1 MWLLARDARMLD
13 EEALRDKLRK
23 IEALFAGAAT
33 AGERAAAGAAAE
45 RIRARLRDSERRERA
60 VEMRFSL
67 PDPWS
72 RRLFIAL
79 CRRYGLRPFRYRR
92 MHRQSIVLRVP
103 QSFLDQVLWPEF
115 AQINAALTDYLADIT
130 DKVIRAEV
138 FREAGEAEEVPEPA
152 RPARGSWAG

>member
-1 MWLLARDARMLD
+1 MLD

-45 RIRARLRDSERRERA
+45 RIRARLRESERRERA

-92 MHRQSIVLRVP
+92 MHRQSIVLKVP
-103 QSFLDQVLWPEF
+103 QSFLDQVLWLEF
-115 AQINAALTDYLADIT
+115 AAINAALTEYLADIT

-138 FREAGEAEEVPEPA
+138 FREAGEAEEVPDQA
-152 RPARGSWAG
+152 RLA

>member
-1 MWLLARDARMLD
+1 MLD
-13 EEALRDKLRK
+13 EEVLRDKLRK

-60 VEMRFSL
+60 VEIRFSL

-79 CRRYGLRPFRYRR
+79 CRRYGLRPFRYPR
-92 MHRQSIVLRVP
+92 MHRQSLVVKVP
-103 QSFLDQVLWPEF
+103 KTFLDQVLWPEF
-115 AQINAALTDYLADIT
+115 AEINAALSEYLADIT
-130 DKVIRAEV
+130 DKMIRAEV
-138 FREAGEAEEVPEPA
+138 YREAGEAEEIRA
-152 RPARGSWAG
+152 

>member
-79 CRRYGLRPFRYRR
+79 CRRYGLRPFRYPR
-92 MHRQSIVLRVP
+92 MHRQSVVVRVP
-103 QSFLDQVLWPEF
+103 QSFLDLVLWPEF
-115 AQINAALTDYLADIT
+115 AEINTALTDYLADIT

-138 FREAGEAEEVPEPA
+138 YREAGEAEEVPEPA
-152 RPARGSWAG
+152 RLA